1 MDLESPTHDT
11 HLGHP
16 KH

>member
-1 MDLESPTHDT
+1 MDLASPTHDT